1 VPLKLRTDI
10 DKLRREYEATKNPA
24 PTNGKA
30 ELPEPQP
37 TATAQSKITW
47 PSPLAPPAFHG
58 LAGEIVHCIEPA
70 SEADPAA
77 LLLQL
82 LVGVGSI
89 VGRGA
94 HAVVEATRHGTNLF
108 MILVGLSSK
117 ARKGTSWGH
126 IRRLLE
132 SVDEGWAADRVQ
144 SGLSSGEGLIAAVR
158 DGQGDDEGVSD
169 KRLLVMQGEFC
180 GALRSMQREGN
191 VLSVVLRDAWDS
203 GHLRNLITKARVA
216 TGAHI
221 SVIGHITRDELRANL
236 SQTDQGNGFGNR
248 FLWVATKRS
257 KILPEGGV
265 IDSAQWNKVVK
276 ALHEAVATGRA
287 VGEMRRDDSARGL
300 WAEVYPELSEGQPG
314 LLGAITSRAEA
325 QVLRLSC
332 LYALLDNSAIVRI
345 EHLQAALACWK
356 YAEDS
361 ARYIFGDS
369 SSGDPVVD
377 AIARALRVSDSG
389 LTRTDIRD
397 LFGRNQSAA
406 RIDVALNVLLEQNKV
421 TMQKQDSGGRPTEL
435 WMWVTTKTT

>member
-37 TATAQSKITW
+37 TPTIQSKITW
-47 PSPLAPPAFHG
+47 PSPLAPPAFLG
-58 LAGEIVHCIEPA
+58 LAGAVIRCIEPA

-77 LLLQL
+77 LLFQL
-82 LVGVGSI
+82 LVAFGNVI
-89 VGRGA
+89 GRDA
-94 HAVVEATRHGTNLF
+94 YAVAEATRHSMNLF
-108 MILVGLSSK
+108 AVLVGLTSK
-117 ARKGTSWGH
+117 ARKGTSWSH
-126 IRRLLE
+126 IRRLFD
-132 SVDEGWAADRVQ
+132 SVDQEWAADRIV
-144 SGLSSGEGLIAAVR
+144 SGLSSGEGLVEAVADR
-158 DGQGDDEGVSD
+158 KGDDAGVTD

-221 SVIGHITRDELRANL
+221 SVIGHITKDELRATL
-236 SQTDQGNGFGNR
+236 SETDKANGFGNR
-248 FLWVATKRS
+248 FLWIAAKRS

-332 LYALLDNSAIVRI
+332 LYALLDNSAIVRV

-421 TMQKQDSGGRPTEL
+421 TMQKQESGGRPTEL

>member
-1 VPLKLRTDI
+1 V
-10 DKLRREYEATKNPA
+10 
-24 PTNGKA
+24 
-30 ELPEPQP
+30 
-37 TATAQSKITW
+37 
-47 PSPLAPPAFHG
+47 F
-58 LAGEIVHCIEPA
+58 
-70 SEADPAA
+70 
-77 LLLQL
+77 
-82 LVGVGSI
+82 
-89 VGRGA
+89 
-94 HAVVEATRHGTNLF
+94 
-108 MILVGLSSK
+108 
-117 ARKGTSWGH
+117 
-126 IRRLLE
+126 
-132 SVDEGWAADRVQ
+132 
-144 SGLSSGEGLIAAVR
+144 
-158 DGQGDDEGVSD
+158 
-169 KRLLVMQGEFC
+169 
-180 GALRSMQREGN
+180 
-191 VLSVVLRDAWDS
+191 
-203 GHLRNLITKARVA
+203 
-216 TGAHI
+216 
-221 SVIGHITRDELRANL
+221 
-236 SQTDQGNGFGNR
+236 
-248 FLWVATKRS
+248 
-257 KILPEGGV
+257 
-265 IDSAQWNKVVK
+265 DSAQWNKVVK